1 MSAAELVEL
10 IDLSLGTEPCG
21 VVNFNYLHGLL
32 HEIVKRLVQLE
43 AFQLTVSPLS
53 LQIDS
58 KLDQA
63 RGGPELDGRHV
74 LADQHSKLSASTA
87 SLKERTSL
95 SPPQGGVGGGGG
107 GTQGAGAGGGS
118 GDASKL
124 GAEQPKRGGSTQQLS
139 SAGADM
145 RVRQS
150 SSGDAREADPTSKQH
165 TVEQSSTAA
174 QLGASLSRSRRFAHS
189 TASIVG
195 AANSVGALER
205 KLDDLETRMAQ
216 MESLPELL
224 EKKASDA
231 SSTPVRDLWNFTNL
245 TKRLSGAEEGV
256 DKVLLGERYQLR
268 VVTHPYPCIQ
278 TSQLV
283 DTLLG
288 EVQAIKSQSGNLVE
302 SLERKVSTTVPALCA
317 VLW

>member
-1 MSAAELVEL
+1 MQKMSASELVEL

-43 AFQLTVSPLS
+43 AFQITVSPES

-58 KLDQA
+58 KLDQTA
-63 RGGPELDGRHV
+63 RGGPGLDGRQV
-74 LADQHSKLSASTA
+74 VADQPSKHSASIA
-87 SLKERTSL
+87 GSKERS
-95 SPPQGGVGGGGG
+95 SPQGGG
-107 GTQGAGAGGGS
+107 GTQVAGAGAGGEG
-118 GDASKL
+118 GDATSKL
-124 GAEQPKRGGSTQQLS
+124 GVEQPRRGASTAQLS
-139 SAGADM
+139 SAGADV

-150 SSGDAREADPTSKQH
+150 SSDYAREADSTSKQR
-165 TVEQSSTAA
+165 TVEQSFTGA

-189 TASIVG
+189 TAGIVG

-231 SSTPVRDLWNFTNL
+231 SSTPVRDLWNYTNL

-256 DKVLLGERYQLR
+256 DKVLWEKK
-268 VVTHPYPCIQ
+268 
-278 TSQLV
+278 
-283 DTLLG
+283 
-288 EVQAIKSQSGNLVE
+288 AI
-302 SLERKVSTTVPALCA
+302 
-317 VLW
+317 